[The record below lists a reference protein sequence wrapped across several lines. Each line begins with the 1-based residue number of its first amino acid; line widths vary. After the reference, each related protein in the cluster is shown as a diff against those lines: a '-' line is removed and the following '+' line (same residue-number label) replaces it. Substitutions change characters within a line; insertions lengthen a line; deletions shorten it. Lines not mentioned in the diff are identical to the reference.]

1 MSVALRRRDMSGG
14 RQRLFLDYYHDGHRQ
29 QESLRM
35 YVYKRPRTEQEKSHN
50 KEALRQANSIRSMRE
65 LEQNASEN
73 GIATTHRKSVDFLV
87 YFQSVIDRYKKK
99 NIRALK
105 ATLDYLKEF
114 VGTRSLTLR
123 RVNEQLCI
131 EFRDFLELKLSGETP
146 YDYFAHFKRVLKQA
160 KREGLLTHNPAS
172 DVISKRTEGK
182 MKDDLT
188 IEELKRLAAAHC
200 GNQEVKRAFL
210 FACYSGLR
218 TCDLRLLKWK
228 DIRNDNISLV
238 QSKTGQP
245 HTISLHPTAKR
256 LLGEPGKLEEPVFN
270 LPSQNGI
277 NKVLKNWVK
286 RAKVDKHITFHCA
299 RVSFGTNL
307 AARETDILAISSA
320 LGHRNLR
327 HTKRYV
333 KLAEERKQQVVNKL
347 PGIDI

>member
-1 MSVALRRRDMSGG
+1 MSGG
-14 RQRLFLDYYHDGHRQ
+14 RQRLFLDHYHDGHRQ
-29 QESLRM
+29 QESLKM
-35 YVYKRPRTEQEKSHN
+35 YIFKRPKTEQEKSHN
-50 KEALRQANSIRSMRE
+50 REALRQANSIRSMRE

-73 GIATTHRKSVDFLV
+73 GITTAHRKSVDFLV
-87 YFQSVIDRYKKK
+87 YFQNVIDRYKKK

-105 ATLDYLKEF
+105 STLDYLKEF
-114 VGTRSLTLR
+114 AGTRTLALR
-123 RVNEQLCI
+123 KVNEQFCI
-131 EFRDFLELKLSGETP
+131 EFRDFLDLKLNGETP

-182 MKDDLT
+182 MKDELT
-188 IEELKRLAAAHC
+188 IEELKRLAAAPC

-210 FACYSGLR
+210 FSCYSGLR

-228 DIRNDNISLV
+228 GIKNERIFLV
-238 QSKTGQP
+238 QSKTGQA
-245 HTISLHPTAKR
+245 HTVGLHPTAKL
-256 LLGEPGKLEEPVFN
+256 LLGEPGDLEEHVFN

-277 NKVLKNWVK
+277 NKVLKNWVE

-307 AARETDILAISSA
+307 AAHETDILAIADA

-347 PGIDI
+347 PGIEI